1 MNLNPGDTPH
11 LKNGPASPGSFKT
24 YEEATNYLLD
34 QALTLNVLHLSYWY
48 LQFEDGLPD
57 QVIWVS
63 TYDPEYMSEYMQ
75 RYTPMGD
82 PVMMS
87 VMDDRVI
94 DWAEWQSSDA
104 VLEEALKKSS
114 INGISKYGISMPL
127 KAPGDDKVIFSVC
140 VDSNDVIWPTQRVD
154 LAKRFKPFALNFNAR
169 IAPLIAASQKGTSV
183 YAL

>member
-1 MNLNPGDTPH
+1 MSSNVGQVSTFRTSIGTPE
-11 LKNGPASPGSFKT
+11 SFRT
-24 YEEATNYLLD
+24 YEDATNYLLE
-34 QALTLNVLHLSYWY
+34 QAADLHVLHLSYWY

-82 PVMMS
+82 PVMVS
-87 VMDDRVI
+87 VMDDRVV
-94 DWAEWQSSDA
+94 DWAEWISADS
-104 VLEEALKKSS
+104 VLVEALKKASTY
-114 INGISKYGISMPL
+114 GITKYGISMPL

-140 VDSNDVIWPTQRVD
+140 IDSNDVIWPTQRGE
-154 LAKRFKPFALNFNAR
+154 LAKRFKPFALNFNER
-169 IAPLIAASQKGTSV
+169 IVPLIMASQKGASV

>member
-1 MNLNPGDTPH
+1 MSLNTAEILDLRSG
-11 LKNGPASPGSFKT
+11 LASPGSFKT
-24 YEEATNYLLD
+24 YEDATKFLLE
-34 QALTLNVLHLSYWY
+34 QAASLHVLHLSYWY
-48 LQFEDGLPD
+48 LQFEAGLPD

-82 PVMMS
+82 RVMMS
-87 VMDDRVI
+87 VMDDHVV
-94 DWAEWQSSDA
+94 DWAEWQSADT

-114 INGISKYGISMPL
+114 KYALSKYGISMPL

-140 VDSNDVIWPTQRVD
+140 VDSNDVIWPTQRVE
-154 LAKRFKPFALNFNAR
+154 LARRFKPFALNFNAR

-183 YAL
+183 YEL